1 MARTLFLVRHAKS
14 SWDDPDL
21 ADVARPLTRRGRR
34 DAATM
39 ARRVAKRPD
48 RPELIVTSPALR
60 ARRTAQAMAAEF
72 GLAAESL
79 AVDERLY
86 DASAADLFDVIRT
99 LDDRYARVMLV
110 GHHPGITD
118 IVMALA
124 NAKIEKVPTC
134 GIAEVRLGIR
144 SWADAREGGAELL
157 RLDAPDHHPR

>member
-14 SWDDPDL
+14 SRDDPDL
-21 ADVARPLTRRGRR
+21 ADVARPLTRRGTR

-48 RPELIVTSPALR
+48 RPELIVTSPAVR
-60 ARRTAQAMAAEF
+60 ARRTAQAMAAAL

-79 AVDERLY
+79 VVDERLY
-86 DASAADLFDVIRT
+86 DASAADLLDVIRT

-124 NAKIEKVPTC
+124 NATIEKVPTC
-134 GIAEVRLGIR
+134 GIAEVRLDIR
-144 SWADAREGGAELL
+144 SWADGREGGAELV